1 MKNVVVLLVFIL
13 ILLSGFV
20 SAETA
25 DYAFLGEGFYASE
38 EFACQMIGLDFL
50 FKGYMAI
57 EASNFWYFTYCP
69 SPETEGVFIWMVV
82 EEDAVKNMA
91 AVMANMEEETC
102 FVLSPGEALAYIPYA
117 DKEPEGWEVYTDIE
131 DFTEAMLRLA

>member
-1 MKNVVVLLVFIL
+1 MKKIVFLFL
-13 ILLSGFV
+13 ILAILFTSIA
-20 SAETA
+20 SAEVNS
-25 DYAFLGEGFYASE
+25 YAFLGEGFYASE
-38 EFACQMIGLDFL
+38 EFACQMIGLEFL

-57 EASNFWYFTYCP
+57 EASSFWYFTYCP
-69 SPETEGVFIWMVV
+69 STKTDGVFVWMVV
-82 EEDAVKNMA
+82 EEDAVENMA
-91 AVMANMEEETC
+91 AVMADMEEETC